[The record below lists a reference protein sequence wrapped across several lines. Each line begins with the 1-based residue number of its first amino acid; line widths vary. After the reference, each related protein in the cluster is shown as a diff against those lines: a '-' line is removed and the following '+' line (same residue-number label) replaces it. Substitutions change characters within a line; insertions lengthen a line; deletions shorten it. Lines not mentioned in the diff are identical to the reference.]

1 MNTLKGNINVSEDR
15 LNRIEVKLD
24 RLVDVVESI
33 ARVEEKQAAN
43 DNKLARF
50 EYRIDKMEEDVNV
63 IGNVARSNSGI
74 AKFADKFFWILIGGI
89 VSIIAY
95 FFKSNIDG

>member
-1 MNTLKGNINVSEDR
+1 MDKLKGSVNVSEDR

-33 ARVEEKQAAN
+33 ARVEEKQSAN
-43 DNKLARF
+43 DTRLARF

-63 IGNVARSNSGI
+63 IGNVARSNSGV
-74 AKFADKFFWILIGGI
+74 AKFADKFFWVFIGG
-89 VSIIAY
+89 VMSILAY
-95 FFKSNIDG
+95 MIKSGIS